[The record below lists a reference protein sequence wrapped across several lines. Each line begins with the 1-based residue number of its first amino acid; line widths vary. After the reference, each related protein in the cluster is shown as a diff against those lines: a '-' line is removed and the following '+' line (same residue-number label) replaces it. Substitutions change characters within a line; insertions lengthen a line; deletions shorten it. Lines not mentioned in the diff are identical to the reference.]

1 MAFAFGGEK
10 VSKSVLMSIQ
20 PEYCQLIADG
30 YKIAE
35 VRKNFPK
42 LETPFKVYIYCT
54 NGKGY
59 STDIK
64 GYSPDIEKGKV
75 IGEFLCEFIEKFPY
89 DTNRYFIEAADQ
101 LCAEACLDENDLY
114 RYLHGATPYAWYIS
128 DLVIYETPK
137 ELSEFGKTRPPQS
150 WYYVDKE

>member
-1 MAFAFGGEK
+1 MAFAFGGGK
-10 VSKSVLMSIQ
+10 MSKSVLMSIQ

-54 NGKGY
+54 NGKGH
-59 STDIK
+59 TLDIA
-64 GYSPDIEKGKV
+64 KGKV
-75 IGEFLCEFIEKFPY
+75 VGEFLCEFIEKFPY

-114 RYLHGATPYAWYIS
+114 RYLNGATPYAWYIS

-137 ELSEFGKTRPPQS
+137 ELSEFGKTKPPQS
-150 WYYVDKE
+150 WCYVNKE

>member
-10 VSKSVLMSIQ
+10 VSKSVLISIQ

-59 STDIK
+59 S
-64 GYSPDIEKGKV
+64 PDIEKGKV

-89 DTNRYFIEAADQ
+89 NR
-101 LCAEACLDENDLY
+101 N
-114 RYLHGATPYAWYIS
+114 G
-128 DLVIYETPK
+128 
-137 ELSEFGKTRPPQS
+137 
-150 WYYVDKE
+150 